1 MSTPTVTSSIENL
14 DDNKVKLHVE
24 VDEAT
29 FEPAIDAAFKK
40 IAREVRMPGFRP
52 GKVPRKVLEA
62 RIGVEYARAEAI
74 QAEMGNYYAAALKN
88 HDVDA
93 IAQPEIDIES
103 GEESG
108 PVVFVAEVEVR
119 PTVEISGYE
128 DIKVEIP
135 SPVPSSDA
143 IDEQIDAVRGRSAEL
158 VEVERAA
165 TNGDLVTID
174 IAGTVDGE
182 PLPGLV
188 ADDYSYEV
196 GSGAV
201 GEELDE
207 HLDGA
212 SSGDVLDFTA
222 EHPVQED
229 TTIDFH
235 VEVHAVK
242 ERVLPELTDEWV
254 DENTEFDTADEMR
267 ADTEQRLGEMAR
279 QQANQLLR
287 ERLASELGDLV
298 EGDIPDALVSAEMN
312 DQVQNI
318 SYSLQMQGIS
328 LDQWLMFNG
337 KSEEEFADDL
347 REGSSKSARV
357 DLALRAVAV
366 AEGLTATDE
375 DIDDE
380 IAELSVQVGDK
391 PAAVRARL
399 EENDNL
405 LSLRA
410 DLTKRAA
417 LEWLLERVAI
427 VDEDSGDPIDRAQ
440 LEEPVEEST
449 GSDTEADDADPE
461 VDE

>member
-1 MSTPTVTSSIENL
+1 MAILRVTEPSVVVVSASLVIIMPLYCTMVMSSPW
-14 DDNKVKLHVE
+14 VK
-24 VDEAT
+24 
-29 FEPAIDAAFKK
+29 
-40 IAREVRMPGFRP
+40 
-52 GKVPRKVLEA
+52 
-62 RIGVEYARAEAI
+62 
-74 QAEMGNYYAAALKN
+74 
-88 HDVDA
+88 
-93 IAQPEIDIES
+93 
-103 GEESG
+103 
-108 PVVFVAEVEVR
+108 
-119 PTVEISGYE
+119 
-128 DIKVEIP
+128 
-135 SPVPSSDA
+135 
-143 IDEQIDAVRGRSAEL
+143 
-158 VEVERAA
+158 
-165 TNGDLVTID
+165 
-174 IAGTVDGE
+174 
-182 PLPGLV
+182 
-188 ADDYSYEV
+188 
-196 GSGAV
+196 
-201 GEELDE
+201 
-207 HLDGA
+207 
-212 SSGDVLDFTA
+212 
-222 EHPVQED
+222 
-229 TTIDFH
+229 
-235 VEVHAVK
+235 
-242 ERVLPELTDEWV
+242 
-254 DENTEFDTADEMR
+254 
-267 ADTEQRLGEMAR
+267 
-279 QQANQLLR
+279 
-287 ERLASELGDLV
+287 
-298 EGDIPDALVSAEMN
+298 SAEMN

-375 DIDDE
+375 DIDAE